1 MYVHVSK
8 YRNTA
13 RVRLLQKVRIDG
25 SVKTRLVKHIGT
37 ARNKD
42 ELEILKELAKKDLI
56 RLRYPDQLRFGIDD
70 IPSAGIYALSDFY
83 HGAEIIFSPLLERLN
98 LPMKRYPLFT
108 QLVIARLINP
118 TSKRQTAVFLQKKL
132 GSGFTLDQIY
142 YLLDVIY
149 KKRTDIQNALS
160 SYISNTYPSAMNY
173 LLYDVTTLYFEK
185 DDEDPDVESG
195 LGLRKRGYSKDHRND
210 LPQVVLG
217 LCVNEL
223 GMPLSY
229 RLYPGNTYE
238 GTTLGDGIKYAKNK
252 AGARSMTV
260 VADAGMLS
268 KKNLDIIRDSEM
280 KFIVS
285 ARIKNLNANVTRQI
299 TDHDFVANPIMELD
313 YNGDRLVIAYS
324 RKRAAADRARRK
336 KSIARLEG
344 LIASNRAVRKHQFLK
359 IPLRGN
365 PSIDAMAVER
375 ASQFDG
381 LKGYLT
387 NDFEL
392 SQDKVIEHYSYLPNV
407 EQSFRMFKSD
417 LRVRPMFHQVSQRI
431 EAHVVLCMACL
442 CLMRILEQKVKPL
455 GYTYKQAL
463 SIITDAHSV
472 LIGNTKKTYLIPP
485 LLSNE
490 FKAIQQSLE
499 IGE

>member
-173 LLYDVTTLYFEK
+173 LLYDVTT
-185 DDEDPDVESG
+185 PIATAS
-195 LGLRKRGYSKDHRND
+195 
-210 LPQVVLG
+210 
-217 LCVNEL
+217 
-223 GMPLSY
+223 
-229 RLYPGNTYE
+229 
-238 GTTLGDGIKYAKNK
+238 
-252 AGARSMTV
+252 
-260 VADAGMLS
+260 
-268 KKNLDIIRDSEM
+268 
-280 KFIVS
+280 VS
-285 ARIKNLNANVTRQI
+285 AAL
-299 TDHDFVANPIMELD
+299 
-313 YNGDRLVIAYS
+313 
-324 RKRAAADRARRK
+324 
-336 KSIARLEG
+336 ARL
-344 LIASNRAVRKHQFLK
+344 Q
-359 IPLRGN
+359 
-365 PSIDAMAVER
+365 
-375 ASQFDG
+375 
-381 LKGYLT
+381 
-387 NDFEL
+387 
-392 SQDKVIEHYSYLPNV
+392 
-407 EQSFRMFKSD
+407 
-417 LRVRPMFHQVSQRI
+417 
-431 EAHVVLCMACL
+431 
-442 CLMRILEQKVKPL
+442 
-455 GYTYKQAL
+455 
-463 SIITDAHSV
+463 
-472 LIGNTKKTYLIPP
+472 
-485 LLSNE
+485 
-490 FKAIQQSLE
+490 
-499 IGE
+499 